1 MDFVC
6 YFNLIEQ
13 QMYELQRFQQQIW
26 QPWRDAHYLGNNL
39 PNTNSEPIESND
51 HDSLTYNLVTYSP
64 TIKFDANENHKIYGR

>member
-26 QPWRDAHYLGNNL
+26 QPWRDAHYLGNYFGQYHI
-39 PNTNSEPIESND
+39 TEPIELITIR
-51 HDSLTYNLVTYSP
+51 SLTVNYIFIEI
-64 TIKFDANENHKIYGR
+64 IKSYANETRSMSS

>member
-26 QPWRDAHYLGNNL
+26 QPWRDAHYLGNYLGN
-39 PNTNSEPIESND
+39 NISEPLRFA
-51 HDSLTYNLVTYSP
+51 H
-64 TIKFDANENHKIYGR
+64 